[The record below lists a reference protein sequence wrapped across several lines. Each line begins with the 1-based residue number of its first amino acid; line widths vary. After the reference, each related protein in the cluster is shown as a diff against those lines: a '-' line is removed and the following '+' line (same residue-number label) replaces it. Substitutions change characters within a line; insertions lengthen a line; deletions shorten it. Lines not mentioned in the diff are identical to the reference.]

1 MSYTIDLIKSLF
13 PDTITAAVAIVL
25 LVLVFWMYKELRS
38 NYLEDNKSIQL
49 RIEKALDIYSDVE
62 LEIYKYFNEE
72 SDVSTVTEKISK
84 ATSNLPYEF
93 IEKYNKFKEITDEV
107 LKKDLL
113 SEFHKE
119 IKEEIL
125 RLKSK
130 QLDSVTLKGNKNI
143 FIAVDHYIRTKFAP
157 FGVPFIH
164 TYVNITFLMLLI
176 FFAVS
181 LLSATSIKEQIWLFS
196 MVFAAFFYIVFLYLI
211 ITEGFIKQ
219 RFKHSFK
226 NWILFFMF
234 LPGLPVA
241 VIFTEAWFRGIIALG
256 LIFTY
261 GHYAAKKSIGE
272 PVV

>member
-1 MSYTIDLIKSLF
+1 MSYIIDLVKSLF

-38 NYLEDNKSIQL
+38 NYLEDTKSIQL

-72 SDVSTVTEKISK
+72 SDLFTVTEQISK
-84 ATSNLPYEF
+84 ATSILPYEF
-93 IEKYNKFKEITDEV
+93 IKKYNKFKEITDEAV
-107 LKKDLL
+107 KKDLL
-113 SEFHKE
+113 NEFHKE

-125 RLKSK
+125 RLKLK
-130 QLDSVTLKGNKNI
+130 QLDSVTLKENKDI
-143 FIAVDHYIRTKFAP
+143 FMAVDHYIKTKLAP

-164 TYVNITFLMLLI
+164 TYVNIIFLMLLVL
-176 FFAVS
+176 FAIS
-181 LLSATSIKEQIWLFS
+181 LLSATSIKEQVWIFS
-196 MVFAAFFYIVFLYLI
+196 VVFAALFYIVLLYLI
-211 ITEGFIKQ
+211 ITEGFVKK

-234 LPGLPVA
+234 VPGLPVA

-256 LIFTY
+256 VIFIY
-261 GHYAAKKSIGE
+261 GHYAAKKCMGK